1 MRIAVIGLGEVG
13 RPIYEIA
20 LERGFEV
27 YGYDIDISKSVN
39 KIDEIPENLDALHI
53 ALPCKDRENFAKIVL
68 SYINRFKPRLVI
80 IHSTVA
86 PGTTRLIQENSSNT
100 IVAYSPVRGKHPYIK
115 QHLMFWP
122 KWIAL
127 TDESHI
133 DEVRKHLEQLGFKVK
148 VASNPE
154 SLELAKIWET
164 VYRAA
169 MIAIWHEI
177 HRTALKF
184 NASITDI
191 AEFISEVHRVLG
203 DRPILYPDFIGGHCL
218 IPNTILLKKY
228 YDSTLLDFILESN
241 HKRMHELEDERIKEE
256 IRKVKEIWR
265 RIMPTWYF
273 KGHASEIEE

>member
-27 YGYDIDISKSVN
+27 YGYDIDISKSAN

-133 DEVRKHLEQLGFKVK
+133 DEVRKHLKQLGFKVK

-241 HKRMHELEDERIKEE
+241 RKRMHELEDERIKEDV
-256 IRKVKEIWR
+256 RKVKEIWR